1 MSLETEGDRAK
12 VGLEIADM
20 KATVIKKI
28 NDLRAIRQ
36 QLADLKTYM
45 EGKDHFTELDRGDI
59 DVLMTIY
66 KNAVW
71 TFHNEFP

>member
-1 MSLETEGDRAK
+1 MTLETEADRTRI
-12 VGLEIADM
+12 GQQIADM
-20 KATVIKKI
+20 KVIVVKKL
-28 NDLRAIRQ
+28 NDLRALRT

-45 EGKDHFTELDRGDI
+45 VGKDHFTELDQGDI
-59 DVLMTIY
+59 DALMTTY